1 MFPNHSKEEIQITVE
16 REKERERGR
25 KSRQSYGIVH
35 ACLDR
40 VTAPA
45 LTISDDS
52 GRIVSKERHLKA
64 GSVLRLRCEARD
76 VLESLNESVVWTRGD
91 ETLTEDVR

>member
-1 MFPNHSKEEIQITVE
+1 MKISLAQLAWQMKMT
-16 REKERERGR
+16 R
-25 KSRQSYGIVH
+25 SRIFHYV
-35 ACLDR
+35 A
-40 VTAPA
+40 APG
-45 LTISDDS
+45 LIISDDS

-64 GSVLRLRCEARD
+64 GSILRLRCEARD

>member
-1 MFPNHSKEEIQITVE
+1 MCENY
-16 REKERERGR
+16 R
-25 KSRQSYGIVH
+25 SRQSSWRKSERRPNEAILH
-35 ACLDR
+35 ACLNY
-40 VTAPA
+40 VVAPT

>member
-1 MFPNHSKEEIQITVE
+1 MLF
-16 REKERERGR
+16 
-25 KSRQSYGIVH
+25 
-35 ACLDR
+35 C
-40 VTAPA
+40 VTAPT

-64 GSVLRLRCEARD
+64 GSVLRLRCEARN

-91 ETLTEDVR
+91 ETLIEDIR

>member
-1 MFPNHSKEEIQITVE
+1 MLTDHILNYVI
-16 REKERERGR
+16 
-25 KSRQSYGIVH
+25 
-35 ACLDR
+35 
-40 VTAPA
+40 APT

-91 ETLTEDVR
+91 ETLTEDIR

>member
-1 MFPNHSKEEIQITVE
+1 MTIEATGLCTRILN
-16 REKERERGR
+16 
-25 KSRQSYGIVH
+25 
-35 ACLDR
+35 R
-40 VTAPA
+40 VAAPT